1 MATKDDTRAALLLIA
16 LALAGGLIRV
26 LGLGGDAP
34 GAIGY
39 QGSPGGRPRR
49 DSVAA
54 VAGRLSRPLQPGET
68 IDLDRADA
76 ATLSRLPRIGPALA
90 ARIVAD
96 RAARG
101 PFGTMDEVS
110 RVPGV
115 GPSVVDAIRPFSAFS
130 GRARAQRAQSSEKPA
145 PKVSLNTA
153 TAVQLEQLPGIGPAK
168 ARAIVD
174 DRRRHGR
181 YRSIEDL
188 IRVRGIGAA
197 TVERI
202 RGLVTV
208 R

>member
-1 MATKDDTRAALLLIA
+1 MATKDDARAALLLVV
-16 LALAGGLIRV
+16 LALVGAFIRL

-34 GAIGY
+34 GEIGY
-39 QGSPGGRPRR
+39 LGGPGQRPRR

-54 VAGRLSRPLQPGET
+54 VAGRLAQPLRPGET

-90 ARIVAD
+90 SRIVAD

-101 PFGTMDEVS
+101 PFGTVEEVG

-115 GPSVVDAIRPFSAFS
+115 GPSVVEAIQPFSTFS
-130 GRARAQRAQSSEKPA
+130 GRARAPRARSSGKTA
-145 PKVSLNTA
+145 PLVSLNTA
-153 TAVQLEQLPGIGPAK
+153 TAADLEQLPGIGAAK
-168 ARAIVD
+168 AQAIVD

-188 IRVRGIGAA
+188 SRVRGIGAA
-197 TVERI
+197 TVERL
-202 RGLVTV
+202 RSLVTV

>member
-1 MATKDDTRAALLLIA
+1 MATKDDARAALLLIV
-16 LALAGGLIRV
+16 LALAGGLIRL

-34 GAIGY
+34 GEIGY
-39 QGSPGGRPRR
+39 QGSAGERPRR

-54 VAGRLSRPLQPGET
+54 VAERLSQPLQPGET

-76 ATLSRLPRIGPALA
+76 AILSRLPRIGPALA

-96 RAARG
+96 RESRG
-101 PFGTMDEVS
+101 PFGTVDEVG

-115 GPSVVDAIRPFSAFS
+115 GPSVVEAIRPFSTFS
-130 GRARAQRAQSSEKPA
+130 GRARARRAQSSGKMA
-145 PKVSLNTA
+145 LMVSLNTA
-153 TAVQLEQLPGIGPAK
+153 TASELEQLPGIGPAK
-168 ARAIVD
+168 ARAILD

-188 IRVRGIGAA
+188 GRVRGMGVA
-197 TVERI
+197 TIERL